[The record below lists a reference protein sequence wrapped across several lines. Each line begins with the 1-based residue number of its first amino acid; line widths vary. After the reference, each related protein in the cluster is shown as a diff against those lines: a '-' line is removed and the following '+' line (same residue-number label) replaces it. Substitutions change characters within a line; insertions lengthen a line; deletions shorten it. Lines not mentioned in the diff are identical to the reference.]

1 MNLENNKKILNRIL
15 DGFQRGEK
23 EAAIVA
29 LENYLKKNHNDI
41 LASYNLGVMYQET
54 NRSEE
59 AINQYL
65 KVIKKDKRNWRA
77 LTNLGLL
84 HFIKRMYKESNK
96 FHFAVLRISTCF
108 T

>member
-1 MNLENNKKILNRIL
+1 MNLENNKRILNRIL
-15 DGFQRGEK
+15 DDFQRGEK
-23 EAAIVA
+23 EVAIVA

-65 KVIKKDKRNWRA
+65 QVIKKDKRNWRA

-84 HFIKRMYKESNK
+84 YFTKRMYLDES
-96 FHFAVLRISTCF
+96 V
-108 T
+108 